1 MATIFRE
8 GYIHPTALMSTLL
21 GFHKLSA
28 VLTGTAGPGAVIPL
42 FVDGIIDPVMSDLL
56 YFGKKR
62 SQPLQPRRSRS
73 LDVDSKIGG
82 DNP

>member
-21 GFHKLSA
+21 GFLKLSA
-28 VLTGTAGPGAVIPL
+28 VLTDTAGPGTIIPV
-42 FVDGIIDPVMSDLL
+42 FVNGMIDPAMTDLL
-56 YFGKKR
+56 YFGKTR

-73 LDVDSKIGG
+73 LDVGSKIGG